1 MGRAIDLFVTYRFI
15 KLLVTPFE
23 KTDAYRLGIIDAD
36 GKRILV
42 PGTTNKPTPLRT
54 VEEKS
59 AYTVLHKLVFN
70 IKKIFAKVPGLR
82 TKLGTYAAAL
92 FLLKDTFKE
101 SVDDPDIFE
110 KEFMKY
116 LKEQGY
122 EIDDTI
128 SEEVIGFGE
137 VLPKG
142 EYKLAND
149 ILNKEEEEL
158 SAKKGDKVVAFDDEA
173 PVDTILGVDIFPV
186 VHVKTQEKIYSGNER
201 EKIISYT
208 LTSIQTIL
216 AQNRFAKIAYEYFKS
231 LKEPYV
237 SPIAS
242 NIIKPIILMSLIKL
256 KVKNKLEFT
265 NMNLKKSLNS
275 IKNKIG
281 EILGH
286 YPNLLVNISELTPK
300 AIPSSD
306 IIKKY
311 QRNL

>member
-23 KTDAYRLGIIDAD
+23 RTEAFKLGIIDED
-36 GKRILV
+36 GNRV
-42 PGTTNKPTPLRT
+42 MPPPVAGVRQTKPEPLRT
-54 VEEKS
+54 TAEKN
-59 AYTVLHKLVFN
+59 AYTILHKLVFN

-122 EIDDTI
+122 EIDNSI

-142 EYKLAND
+142 EYVLVND

-158 SAKKGDKVVAFDDEA
+158 TAKKGDKVVAYDDEP
-173 PVDTILGVDIFPV
+173 PVDTVLGIEIFPV
-186 VHVKTQEKIYSGNER
+186 VHMNSKEKIYV
-201 EKIISYT
+201 
-208 LTSIQTIL
+208 
-216 AQNRFAKIAYEYFKS
+216 S
-231 LKEPYV
+231 LED
-237 SPIAS
+237 
-242 NIIKPIILMSLIKL
+242 IK
-256 KVKNKLEFT
+256 
-265 NMNLKKSLNS
+265 
-275 IKNKIG
+275 
-281 EILGH
+281 
-286 YPNLLVNISELTPK
+286 
-300 AIPSSD
+300 
-306 IIKKY
+306 
-311 QRNL
+311 Q